1 MGSDDFMHIPGSSL
15 TPYGKRKERKAQRD
29 VEQKANVERSKQ
41 EAKIREQE
49 TQEKQRLAE
58 STSEVEERKA
68 RAKRAGGRS
77 LLIKTSPRGVGT
89 LGGS

>member
-29 VEQKANVERSKQ
+29 VEQKANVARAKQ
-41 EAKIREQE
+41 EAAIKEQE
-49 TQEKQRLAE
+49 TREKHSLAE

-68 RAKRAGGRS
+68 RAKKAGGRS
-77 LLIKTSPRGVGT
+77 LLVKTSPRGTAT
-89 LGGS
+89 LGGN